1 MVGNFGKG
9 GKKLKFRVVDELR
22 HHHSVKDLCKF
33 LGVSRSGYYRYL
45 SRKNKTDKDQ
55 ALKERIHYI
64 YGLRNKRYGY
74 RRIQAEL
81 MRLYGLR
88 VNHKKV
94 LRIMQKLGIQS
105 IIRRRRFDQNRYRRQ
120 SVEPPVLR

>member
-1 MVGNFGKG
+1 VAGDFGKG
-9 GKKLKFRVVDELR
+9 GKTLRFQVVDELR
-22 HHHSVKDLCKF
+22 HRHSVKDLCKF

-45 SRKNKTDKDQ
+45 ARKNKLGKDKEFEEKI
-55 ALKERIHYI
+55 LYI
-64 YGLRNKRYGY
+64 YRLRNKTYGY

-94 LRIMQKLGIQS
+94 LRIMQKLGIAS
-105 IIRRRRFDQNRYRRQ
+105 EKRSMNKAFMDSSCR
-120 SVEPPVLR
+120 

>member
-1 MVGNFGKG
+1 M
-9 GKKLKFRVVDELR
+9 VDELR
-22 HHHSVKDLCKF
+22 HRHSVKDLCKF

-45 SRKNKTDKDQ
+45 ARKNKLGKDKEFEEKI
-55 ALKERIHYI
+55 LYI
-64 YGLRNKRYGY
+64 YRLRNKTYGY

-94 LRIMQKLGIQS
+94 LRYHAETWNSSCYSPKNAFIRIKIEIPWEGNVSQKTC
-105 IIRRRRFDQNRYRRQ
+105 
-120 SVEPPVLR
+120 